1 MNDGRVSIAGEFA
14 EVSEHWRPRVVARLN
29 GQEVKL
35 AKFRGPFVWHRHD
48 DADEMFLVW
57 KGSFDMEYRDRT
69 VRMERGDLI
78 VVPRGVEHR
87 PNAAEEVEVLLFEPQ
102 GVRNTGNVEH
112 ASFTAPAAPP
122 PEGK

>member
-1 MNDGRVSIAGEFA
+1 MSDGRVSIAGEFA
-14 EVSEHWRPRVVARLN
+14 QVVEHWRPRVVARLN

-35 AKFRGPFVWHRHD
+35 AKFRGPFVWHHHE

-57 KGSFDMEYRDRT
+57 RGSFDMEYRDRT
-69 VRMERGDLI
+69 VHLEAGDLI

-87 PNAAEEVEVLLFEPQ
+87 PNAAGEVEVLLFEPQ

-122 PEGK
+122 PEVK